1 MAQISANELRK
12 GMAVQIEG
20 RLGIISDYQHITP
33 GNWRGYVQIRVRD
46 VLDGKSYERRLRS
59 TDKVEGVYIDR
70 KELQYLY
77 ADQQTEFFMDT
88 TTFEQFPISREA
100 LGNDIQYLVPNAMV
114 TGEFFN
120 DNLVNIV
127 LPASVELKVTETEP
141 ALKGATVTNVL
152 KPAMTETGLRVR
164 VPGFIAAGEKIRVDT
179 ATGNYLERAKG

>member
-20 RLGIISDYQHITP
+20 RLGIITEYQHITP

-77 ADQQTEFFMDT
+77 SDQLTETFMDT
-88 TTFEQFPISREA
+88 ATYEQFPISREA
-100 LGNDIQYLVPNAMV
+100 LGNDIQFLVPNAMV

-120 DNLVNIV
+120 GNLVNIV
-127 LPASVELKVTETEP
+127 LPASVELTVTETEP
-141 ALKGATVTNVL
+141 ALKGATVTNVS
-152 KPAMTETGLRVR
+152 KPATLETGLTVR
-164 VPGFIAAGEKIRVDT
+164 VPPFIAVGEKIRVDT
-179 ATGNYLERAKG
+179 ASGNYLERAKG